1 VLVGI
6 LLLLAIAWILVIR
19 SRLWQV
25 WLGRRYGAPLR
36 AVSGGLGLGTREGWR
51 PAVGARGRVGGVHLE
66 IAWRAGS
73 LRHRV
78 VVAVRSGILRRSAV
92 LRPDAGPEAIRAR
105 VDALVARVG
114 RRDDPPP

>member
-1 VLVGI
+1 
-6 LLLLAIAWILVIR
+6 VIR

-25 WLGRRYGAPLR
+25 WLGKRYGTPLG

-51 PAVGARGRVGGVHLE
+51 PAVEARGRFGGVRLR

-73 LRHRV
+73 RPHRV
-78 VVAVRSGILRRSAV
+78 VVAVRRGIRRRCAV

-105 VDALVARVG
+105 VEALAARFG
-114 RRDDPPP
+114 RRDGLPPTP